1 MIFLIINFL
10 GTIVLPGTL
19 GVNLIDGQINNK
31 SDKSE
36 TILIVSVGEQIKSI
50 KSKQEIGKDPEWK
63 ENLEFN
69 INTETTIFFVFVTPE
84 KNGLQTLGIAGESL
98 YHVSHGKETE
108 KYKLKVYNKDVNVG
122 FVNFE
127 MNFKGI

>member
-1 MIFLIINFL
+1 M
-10 GTIVLPGTL
+10 PGTL
-19 GVNLIDGQINNK
+19 AVNLIDGQINNK
-31 SDKSE
+31 SDKNE

-63 ENLEFN
+63 ENLEFKV
-69 INTETTIFFVFVTPE
+69 NTETTIFFVFVTPE

-108 KYKLKVYNKDVNVG
+108 KYQLKIYNKDVNVG
-122 FVNFE
+122 LVNFE